1 MKMSIDISG
10 PAVPTDFAIEVS
22 GAWSVAAQRVGAKR
36 AVADVVHE
44 NVHERR
50 VRARRETRDGV
61 PGWAYYG
68 TKGMPKRIREMVYKA
83 IERL

>member
-1 MKMSIDISG
+1 MSIDISG
-10 PAVPTDFAIEVS
+10 PAVGTDLAVEVS
-22 GAWSVAAQRVGAKR
+22 GAWSVAAQRVGAKS
-36 AVADVVHE
+36 AVADVSHE
-44 NVHERR
+44 NVHQKR
-50 VRARRETRDGV
+50 VRARRETHEGV